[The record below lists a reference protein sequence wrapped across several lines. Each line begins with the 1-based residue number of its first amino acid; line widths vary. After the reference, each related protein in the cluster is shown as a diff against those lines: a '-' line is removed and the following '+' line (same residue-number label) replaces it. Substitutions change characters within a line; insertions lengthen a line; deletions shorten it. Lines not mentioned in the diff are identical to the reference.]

1 MHKFVYHDNVA
12 KPIAHMQ
19 MMGSASHTYGNAL
32 AFIQKWLV
40 DVFPENLF
48 KTFHVNSKIAHR
60 QLRSTKHEYLK
71 KEKPMMVLSPRIDL
85 DDERFLQGTPI
96 IENRSLTYNNFGM
109 ENLQPFFVD
118 HKNHVAI
125 KYQLNR
131 TVMFVDVILIFST
144 LMQQLNYANYFM
156 NSVPQNIPFTLQTF
170 FESYLSQQTMEAVS
184 KLSGVP
190 LFDSN
195 GCTKQFLNY
204 MNSHSTCPVTYKM
217 QGSTQT
223 HEFYRYYPVSIDT
236 LIQNISN
243 DQGERVGQVMDSY
256 QLTFTI
262 RMEFYSTGFYY
273 LYAEKDELES
283 LPRFDVEEGSVL
295 IPVYTDV
302 LLKKDMQL
310 DPGWVFY
317 NRVTCSADKPY
328 DVIDIKPLIDD
339 HIWSAIKLH
348 LDNGIPLIEL
358 IQIRIRKQGE
368 EIFIK
373 EDFDIDFEEMQI
385 QLFNKDFGY
394 YTYAIMICINAEYLN
409 ELTMSINDLK

>member
-1 MHKFVYHDNVA
+1 
-12 KPIAHMQ
+12 
-19 MMGSASHTYGNAL
+19 
-32 AFIQKWLV
+32 
-40 DVFPENLF
+40 
-48 KTFHVNSKIAHR
+48 
-60 QLRSTKHEYLK
+60 
-71 KEKPMMVLSPRIDL
+71 
-85 DDERFLQGTPI
+85 
-96 IENRSLTYNNFGM
+96 M
-109 ENLQPFFVD
+109 ENLQPFFAD

-131 TVMFVDVILIFST
+131 TVMYVDVILIFST

-156 NSVPQNIPFTLQTF
+156 NSVPQNIPFTLQTY

-204 MNSHSTCPVTYKM
+204 MNSHSTCPVTYKI

-295 IPVYTDV
+295 IPVYTDI
-302 LLKKDMQL
+302 LLRKDMRL

-358 IQIRIRKQGE
+358 IQIKIRKQGE

-373 EDFDIDFEEMQI
+373 EDFDIDFEKMQI

-409 ELTMSINDLK
+409 ELTMTINDLK